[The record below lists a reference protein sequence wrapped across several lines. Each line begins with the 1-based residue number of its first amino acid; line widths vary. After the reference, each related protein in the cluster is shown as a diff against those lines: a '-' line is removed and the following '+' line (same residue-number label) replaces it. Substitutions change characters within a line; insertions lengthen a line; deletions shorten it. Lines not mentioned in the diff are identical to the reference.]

1 MRMVIISTRTGSEG
15 TKKTCRSSSIIR
27 SIAVVAIAVFV
38 VSARFISTAPGA
50 IASAS
55 SQSPNRFG
63 PPDPKSPESESPR
76 KRSDGRTEYER
87 VSS

>member
-1 MRMVIISTRTGSEG
+1 MVTISTRTGSEG
-15 TKKTCRSSSIIR
+15 IKKSFRYIIR

-38 VSARFISTAPGA
+38 VSTRFISTAPGV
-50 IASAS
+50 IPSAS

-76 KRSDGRTEYER
+76 KKSDGRTEHER